1 MTGRLELKIRTTKK
15 EIFANTMSA
24 PIEINTRTTV
34 DIPVNVTIYDVLTEA
49 KRQWTNREI
58 IEDILKFCCAQDDTE
73 FTFETELIAA
83 LQKFKEDNQ

>member
-1 MTGRLELKIRTTKK
+1 MKRR
-15 EIFANTMSA
+15 IFANTMSA

-34 DIPVNVTIYDVLTEA
+34 DIPINVTIYDVLTEA